1 MKTIKEALT
10 WAEENGVALGHFNF
24 SSLDGLRAI
33 ANAAKELGVPV
44 LVGVSEGEEDF
55 VGLQNAVDTV
65 RNFREELGIPIFLNA
80 DHHYSFEKVKEAI
93 DNGYDMVI
101 VDGAN
106 LPFEENVALTKKVV
120 EYAKEKGGRTL
131 VEGEIGFIGKSSK
144 ILDAIPEG
152 VSSATMTTPEEAQSF
167 ISETGIDLLAPSVGN
182 IHGMIK
188 GGNPALDI
196 ERISSLKEVSS
207 GVPLVLHGGSG
218 ISDEDFRSA
227 IKAGIRVIHI
237 NTELRVAYTQ
247 AIKLFLAENP
257 DETAP
262 YKILKHGENG
272 MQKVVTERIKLFSLK

>member
-1 MKTIKEALT
+1 MKTIKEALA
-10 WAEENGVALGHFNF
+10 WAEENQVALGHFNF

-93 DNGYDMVI
+93 DNGYEMVI

-120 EYAKEKGGRTL
+120 EYAKEKGGKTL

-144 ILDAIPEG
+144 IIDAIPEG
-152 VSSATMTTPEEAQSF
+152 VSSATMTNSEEAKNF
-167 ISETGIDLLAPSVGN
+167 IYETGIDLLAPSVGN

-188 GGNPALDI
+188 GGNLALDI
-196 ERISSLKEVSS
+196 ERIASLNEASS
-207 GVPLVLHGGSG
+207 VPLVLHGGSG

-237 NTELRVAYTQ
+237 NTELRVAYTK

-257 DETAP
+257 DETTP
-262 YKILKHGENG
+262 YKILKQGELG
-272 MQKVVTERIKLFSLK
+272 MQKVVTERLKLFSLK

>member
-1 MKTIKEALT
+1 MKTIKEALA
-10 WAEENGVALGHFNF
+10 WAEENQVALGHFNF

-33 ANAAKELGVPV
+33 ANAAKDLGVPV
-44 LVGVSEGEEDF
+44 LVGVSEGEEEF

-65 RNFREELGIPIFLNA
+65 RNFREELGVPIFLNA

-106 LPFEENVALTKKVV
+106 LPFEENETNTKKVV
-120 EYAKEKGGRTL
+120 EYAKEKGGKTL

-144 ILDAIPEG
+144 IIDAIPEG
-152 VSSATMTTPEEAQSF
+152 VSSATMTSPDEAKNF
-167 ISETGIDLLAPSVGN
+167 IAETGIDLLAPSVGN

-196 ERISSLKEVSS
+196 ERITSLNEASS
-207 GVPLVLHGGSG
+207 VPLVLHGGSG

-257 DETAP
+257 DETTP
-262 YKILKHGENG
+262 YKILKQGETG
-272 MQKVVTERIKLFSLK
+272 MQKVVTERLKLFSLK

>member
-10 WAEENGVALGHFNF
+10 WAEESGVALGHFNF

-33 ANAAKELGVPV
+33 ANAAKDLGVPV
-44 LVGVSEGEEDF
+44 LVGVSEGEEEF

-65 RNFREELGIPIFLNA
+65 RNFREELGVPIFLNA

-120 EYAKEKGGRTL
+120 EYAKEKGGKTL

-144 ILDAIPEG
+144 IIDAIPEG
-152 VSSATMTTPEEAQSF
+152 VSSATMTSPDEAKNF
-167 ISETGIDLLAPSVGN
+167 IAETGIDLLAPSVGN

-196 ERISSLKEVSS
+196 ERITSLNEASS
-207 GVPLVLHGGSG
+207 VPLVLHGGSG

-257 DETAP
+257 DETTP
-262 YKILKHGENG
+262 YKILKQGETG
-272 MQKVVTERIKLFSLK
+272 MQKVVTERLKLFSLK

>member
-1 MKTIKEALT
+1 MKTIKEALA
-10 WAEENGVALGHFNF
+10 WAEENQVALGHFNF

-33 ANAAKELGVPV
+33 ANAAKDLGVPV
-44 LVGVSEGEEDF
+44 LVGVSEGEEEF

-65 RNFREELGIPIFLNA
+65 RNFREELGVPIFLNA

-120 EYAKEKGGRTL
+120 EYAKEKGGKTL

-144 ILDAIPEG
+144 IIDAIPEG
-152 VSSATMTTPEEAQSF
+152 VSSATMTSPDEAKNF
-167 ISETGIDLLAPSVGN
+167 IAETGIDLLAPSVGN
-182 IHGMIK
+182 IHGMMK

-196 ERISSLKEVSS
+196 ERITSLNEASS
-207 GVPLVLHGGSG
+207 VPLVLHGGSG

-257 DETAP
+257 DETTP
-262 YKILKHGENG
+262 YKILKQGETG
-272 MQKVVTERIKLFSLK
+272 MQKVVTERLKLFSLK

>member
-1 MKTIKEALT
+1 MKTIKEALA
-10 WAEENGVALGHFNF
+10 WAEENQVALGHFNF

-33 ANAAKELGVPV
+33 ANAAKDLGVPV
-44 LVGVSEGEEDF
+44 LVGVSEGEEEF

-65 RNFREELGIPIFLNA
+65 RNFREELGVPIFLNA

-120 EYAKEKGGRTL
+120 EYAKEKGGKTL

-144 ILDAIPEG
+144 IIDAIPEG
-152 VSSATMTTPEEAQSF
+152 VSSATMTSPDEAKNF
-167 ISETGIDLLAPSVGN
+167 IAETGIDLLAPSVGN

-196 ERISSLKEVSS
+196 ERITSLNEASS
-207 GVPLVLHGGSG
+207 VPLVLHGGSG

-257 DETAP
+257 DETTP
-262 YKILKHGENG
+262 YKILKQGETG
-272 MQKVVTERIKLFSLK
+272 MQKVVTE

>member
-1 MKTIKEALT
+1 MKTIKEALA
-10 WAEENGVALGHFNF
+10 WAEENQVALGHFNF

-44 LVGVSEGEEDF
+44 LVGVSEGEEEF
-55 VGLQNAVDTV
+55 VGLQNSVDTV
-65 RNFREELGIPIFLNA
+65 RNFREELGVPIFLNA

-120 EYAKEKGGRTL
+120 EYAKEKGGKTL

-144 ILDAIPEG
+144 IIDAIPEG
-152 VSSATMTTPEEAQSF
+152 VSSATMTNPDEVKNF

-196 ERISSLKEVSS
+196 ERISNLKEASS
-207 GVPLVLHGGSG
+207 VPLVLHGGSG

-237 NTELRVAYTQ
+237 NTELRVAYTK

-257 DETAP
+257 DETTP
-262 YKILKHGENG
+262 YKILKQGELG
-272 MQKVVTERIKLFSLK
+272 MQKVVTERLKLFSLK

>member
-1 MKTIKEALT
+1 MKTIKEALA
-10 WAEENGVALGHFNF
+10 WAEENQVALGHFNF

-33 ANAAKELGVPV
+33 ANAAKDLGVPV
-44 LVGVSEGEEDF
+44 LVGVSEGEEEF

-65 RNFREELGIPIFLNA
+65 RNFREELGVPIFLNA

-120 EYAKEKGGRTL
+120 EYAKEKGGKTL

-152 VSSATMTTPEEAQSF
+152 VSSATMTSPDEAKNF
-167 ISETGIDLLAPSVGN
+167 IAETGIDLLAPSVGN

-196 ERISSLKEVSS
+196 ERITSLNEASS
-207 GVPLVLHGGSG
+207 VPLVLHGGSG

-257 DETAP
+257 DETTP
-262 YKILKHGENG
+262 YKILKQGETG
-272 MQKVVTERIKLFSLK
+272 MQKVVTERLKLFSLK

>member
-1 MKTIKEALT
+1 MKTIKEALA
-10 WAEENGVALGHFNF
+10 WAEENQVALGHFNF

-33 ANAAKELGVPV
+33 ANAAKDLGVPV
-44 LVGVSEGEEDF
+44 LVGVSEGEEEF

-65 RNFREELGIPIFLNA
+65 RNFREELGVPIFLNA

-120 EYAKEKGGRTL
+120 EYAKEKGGKTL

-144 ILDAIPEG
+144 IIDAIPEG
-152 VSSATMTTPEEAQSF
+152 VSSATMTSPDEAKNF
-167 ISETGIDLLAPSVGN
+167 IAETGIDLLAPSVGN

-196 ERISSLKEVSS
+196 ERITSLNEASS
-207 GVPLVLHGGSG
+207 VPLVLHGGSG

-257 DETAP
+257 DETTH
-262 YKILKHGENG
+262 YKILKQGETG
-272 MQKVVTERIKLFSLK
+272 MQKVVTERLKLFSLK

>member
-1 MKTIKEALT
+1 MKTIKEALA
-10 WAEENGVALGHFNF
+10 WAEENQVALGHFNF

-33 ANAAKELGVPV
+33 ANAAKDLGVPV
-44 LVGVSEGEEDF
+44 LVGVSEGEEEF

-65 RNFREELGIPIFLNA
+65 RNFREELGVPIFLNA

-120 EYAKEKGGRTL
+120 EYAKEKGGKTL

-144 ILDAIPEG
+144 IIDAIPEG
-152 VSSATMTTPEEAQSF
+152 VSSATMTSPDEAKNF
-167 ISETGIDLLAPSVGN
+167 IAETGIDLLAPSVGN

-196 ERISSLKEVSS
+196 ERITSLNEASS
-207 GVPLVLHGGSG
+207 VPLVLHGGSG

-257 DETAP
+257 DETTP
-262 YKILKHGENG
+262 YKILKQGETG
-272 MQKVVTERIKLFSLK
+272 MQKVVTERLKLFSLK

>member
-1 MKTIKEALT
+1 MKTIKEALA
-10 WAEENGVALGHFNF
+10 WAEENQVALGHFNF

-93 DNGYDMVI
+93 DNGYEMVI

-120 EYAKEKGGRTL
+120 EYAKEKGGKTL

-144 ILDAIPEG
+144 IIDAIPEG
-152 VSSATMTTPEEAQSF
+152 VSSATMTNSEEAKNF

-196 ERISSLKEVSS
+196 ERIASLNEASS
-207 GVPLVLHGGSG
+207 VPLVLHGGSG

-237 NTELRVAYTQ
+237 NTELRVAYTK

-257 DETAP
+257 DETTP
-262 YKILKHGENG
+262 YKILKQGELG
-272 MQKVVTERIKLFSLK
+272 MQKVVTERLKLFSLK

>member
-1 MKTIKEALT
+1 MKTIKEALA
-10 WAEENGVALGHFNF
+10 WAEENQVALGHFNF

-93 DNGYDMVI
+93 DNGYEMVI

-120 EYAKEKGGRTL
+120 EYAKEKGGKTL

-144 ILDAIPEG
+144 IIDAIPEG
-152 VSSATMTTPEEAQSF
+152 VSSATMTNSEEAKNF
-167 ISETGIDLLAPSVGN
+167 IYETGIDLLAPSVGN

-196 ERISSLKEVSS
+196 ERIASLNEASS
-207 GVPLVLHGGSG
+207 VPLVLHGGSG

-237 NTELRVAYTQ
+237 NTELRVAYTK

-257 DETAP
+257 DETTP
-262 YKILKHGENG
+262 YKILKQGELG
-272 MQKVVTERIKLFSLK
+272 MQKVVTERLKLFSLK

>member
-1 MKTIKEALT
+1 MKTIKEALA
-10 WAEENGVALGHFNF
+10 WAEENQVALGHFNF

-33 ANAAKELGVPV
+33 ANAAKDLGVPV
-44 LVGVSEGEEDF
+44 LVGVSEGEEEF

-65 RNFREELGIPIFLNA
+65 RNFREELGVPIFLNA

-120 EYAKEKGGRTL
+120 EYAKEKGGKTL

-144 ILDAIPEG
+144 IIDAIPEG
-152 VSSATMTTPEEAQSF
+152 VSSATMTSPDEAKNF
-167 ISETGIDLLAPSVGN
+167 IAETGIDLLAPSVGN

-196 ERISSLKEVSS
+196 ERITSLNEASS
-207 GVPLVLHGGSG
+207 VPLVLHGGSG

-257 DETAP
+257 DETTP
-262 YKILKHGENG
+262 YKILKQGETG
-272 MQKVVTERIKLFSLK
+272 MQKVVTKRLKLFSLK

>member
-1 MKTIKEALT
+1 MTNIREALK
-10 WAEENGVALGHFNF
+10 WAEEKGVALGHFNF

-33 ANAAKELGVPV
+33 ANAAKELDVPV
-44 LVGVSEGEEDF
+44 LVGVSEGEEEF
-55 VGLQNAVDTV
+55 VGIKNAVDTV

-101 VDGAN
+101 VDGAS

-120 EYAKEKGGRTL
+120 EYAKEKGGNTL

-144 ILDAIPEG
+144 VLDAIPEG
-152 VSSATMTTPEEAQSF
+152 VSSATMTSPEEAKNF
-167 ISETGIDLLAPSVGN
+167 IEETGIDLLAPSVGN

-196 ERISSLKEVSS
+196 ERIGTLKESTS
-207 GVPLVLHGGSG
+207 NFPLVLHGGSG
-218 ISDEDFRSA
+218 ISDEDFKNA

-237 NTELRVAYTQ
+237 NTELRVAYTKG
-247 AIKLFLAENP
+247 IKLFLAENP
-257 DETAP
+257 EETTP
-262 YKILKHGENG
+262 YKILKQGEMA
-272 MQKVVTERIKLFSLK
+272 MQKVVTERLKLFSFK